1 MSKVSGSA
9 EQLGKLGTNT
19 RLVHLGHNPR
29 DYHGFINPPV
39 IRASTV
45 LYPDYETMRDR
56 KQQYTYGT
64 RGTPTTQ
71 ALCNALSDLES
82 AAGTILVPSGLAA
95 VSMPILSFAKA
106 GMHMLA
112 IDSLYDPT
120 RYFLDNILASLGV
133 EVEYFPARIG
143 EGLAKLVR
151 PNTGILML
159 ETPGSNSFE
168 MCDVPLLAG
177 IAHDKNADCVVM
189 IDNTWATPLY
199 FKPLDFGV
207 DISIHALTKY
217 PSGHSDLLMGGIS
230 ATARCWDQLRNYT
243 QAMGVCVSGDDAY
256 QILRGLRSMGVRL
269 KHQQKS
275 TLKICQWLQQ
285 HEHVSR
291 VLYPALPEHP
301 GHDIWKRDFSGASGL
316 FTFVIKDRDREAC
329 GAFLNALR
337 IHGLGYSWGGY
348 ESLAVMPRFDDRVID
363 HGPKD
368 GTAIRIQVGLE
379 EDDDLI
385 EDLERG
391 LAAVR

>member
-1 MSKVSGSA
+1 M
-9 EQLGKLGTNT
+9 LKLSIS
-19 RLVHLGHNPR
+19 RPEL
-29 DYHGFINPPV
+29 
-39 IRASTV
+39 
-45 LYPDYETMRDR
+45 
-56 KQQYTYGT
+56 
-64 RGTPTTQ
+64 
-71 ALCNALSDLES
+71 
-82 AAGTILVPSGLAA
+82 
-95 VSMPILSFAKA
+95 
-106 GMHMLA
+106 
-112 IDSLYDPT
+112 
-120 RYFLDNILASLGV
+120 
-133 EVEYFPARIG
+133 G

-256 QILRGLRSMGVRL
+256 QILRGLRSMGCAF
-269 KHQQKS
+269 KAPA
-275 TLKICQWLQQ
+275 KINV
-285 HEHVSR
+285 ENHVSGCNSTNMYR
-291 VLYPALPEHP
+291 GCFTLPCP
-301 GHDIWKRDFSGASGL
+301 STQGHDIWKRDFSGASGL

-337 IHGLGYSWGGY
+337 IHGLGYSWGW
-348 ESLAVMPRFDDRVID
+348 L
-363 HGPKD
+363 
-368 GTAIRIQVGLE
+368 
-379 EDDDLI
+379 
-385 EDLERG
+385 
-391 LAAVR
+391 